1 MLEAMYLKIP
11 VVATRCIS
19 FISESIIEGV
29 TGYCVEVKDYK
40 AMAMAME
47 KAVALKG
54 NILNAYK
61 TSKKEQFIDVFK

>member
-1 MLEAMYLKIP
+1 
-11 VVATRCIS
+11 
-19 FISESIIEGV
+19 
-29 TGYCVEVKDYK
+29 
-40 AMAMAME
+40 MAME